1 MFCLLGINY
10 VTFYLFTFIIL
21 FILGNIKFRFMHF
34 IMFIIINLIV
44 FRLPFN
50 NSIKIQFSILDR
62 TIMIYIVTNCLRD
75 RKLHY
80 DNIPR

>member
-1 MFCLLGINY
+1 
-10 VTFYLFTFIIL
+10 
-21 FILGNIKFRFMHF
+21 MHL

-44 FRLPFN
+44 FRLPIN
-50 NSIKIQFSILDR
+50 NSSKIQFSILDR